1 LKRDNMIKVENL
13 NKIYSKNGRD
23 LVVFEDLSFEVQT
36 GEFLSLVGPTGCG
49 KTTLLN
55 IIAGLERPTAGRVL
69 IRDREVNGPGLDRGL
84 VFQEAPLFPW
94 KTVSGNI
101 ELALKAKGI
110 EGRNLRELSR
120 EFLETVGLVKWA
132 DYYPKELSG
141 GMKQKVALAKALAQD
156 PEILLLDE
164 PFGALDAQTRMIMQE
179 ELLKIWERFR
189 KTILLVTHSIDESI
203 FLSDRVIVL
212 SSRLKGAREV
222 IEVGLPRPHLPTE
235 KFWKLRTQ
243 IWEIIRD
250 EVLEP

>member
-1 LKRDNMIKVENL
+1 MIKVENL
-13 NKIYSKNGRD
+13 NKIYRKNGKD
-23 LVVFEDLSFEVQT
+23 LVVFKDFSFEVQT

-69 IRDREVNGPGLDRGL
+69 IRGREVKGPGLDRGL
-84 VFQEAPLFPW
+84 VFQDAPLFPW
-94 KTVSGNI
+94 KTVSRNI

-110 EGRNLRELSR
+110 EGRKLRELSR

-141 GMKQKVALAKALAQD
+141 GMKQKAALAKALAQD

-179 ELLKIWERFR
+179 ELIGIWRRFK
-189 KTILLVTHSIDESI
+189 KTILLVTHSIDEAI
-203 FLSDRVIVL
+203 VLSDRIIIL
-212 SSRLKGAREV
+212 SARLEGAREV
-222 IEVGLPRPHLPTE
+222 IEVGLSRPRLPTE
-235 KFWKLRTQ
+235 KFGELRTR
-243 IWEIIRD
+243 IWEIIRS
-250 EVLEP
+250 EVVES

>member
-1 LKRDNMIKVENL
+1 MIKVEKL
-13 NKIYSKNGRD
+13 TKSYRKNGKD
-23 LVVFEDLSFEVQT
+23 LVVFEGLSFEVQT

-69 IRDREVNGPGLDRGL
+69 IRDREVNGPSLDRGL

-94 KTVSGNI
+94 KTVSRNI

-110 EGRNLRELSR
+110 EGRKLRERSR

-141 GMKQKVALAKALAQD
+141 GMKQKAALAKALAQD

-164 PFGALDAQTRMIMQE
+164 PFGALDAQTRMVMQE
-179 ELLKIWERFR
+179 ELANIWRRFK
-189 KTILLVTHSIDESI
+189 KTILLVTHSIDEAI

-212 SSRLKGAREV
+212 SSRLKGTREV
-222 IEVGLPRPHLPTE
+222 IEINLPRPRYPTE
-235 KFWKLRTQ
+235 KFGEIRTR
-243 IWEIIRD
+243 IWEIIRS
-250 EVLEP
+250 EVLEG